1 VVPPAL
7 VHCTTEHGRIFVPVT
22 TKVVPA
28 APAVA
33 VDGDTVVIVGA
44 GGDEGEIVKGIAF
57 ERTPKLDTSIC
68 TVPVEAIFEAG
79 IVALSCVELTNVV
92 VSAAGSAGGG
102 LLTQLTTEP
111 GTKFVPVTVR
121 VTPEG
126 LHDGVEF
133 DEREVMA
140 GGTIVNWIP
149 PEVPPPGPS
158 VSTLTC
164 AVPNARKSGEGTVAV
179 N

>member
-1 VVPPAL
+1 VVPPPL

-22 TKVVPA
+22 TKFAPVE
-28 APAVA
+28 PAVA
-33 VDGDTVVIVGA
+33 IDGDTVVIVGA
-44 GGDEGEIVKGIAF
+44 GGDEGEIVKGIVF
-57 ERTPKLDTSIC
+57 ERTPELDTSIC
-68 TVPVEAIFEAG
+68 TVPVEAISEAG

-92 VSAAGSAGGG
+92 ASAAGGAGGG

-133 DEREVMA
+133 DEVVEDDIEVTV

-149 PEVPPPGPS
+149 PEVPPPGPR
-158 VSTLTC
+158 VSTST
-164 AVPNARKSGEGTVAV
+164 
-179 N
+179 